1 MDSRYHVEM
10 TQRVL
15 AKYFAPG
22 ALREVVRANV
32 GQDSLRGLF
41 GFDAHRHFC
50 DPNLAHS
57 WAYVD
62 AEHALIEDLA
72 AKRGPVAQQR
82 AALGRLLHTVQ
93 DFYAHTNYV
102 DLWLTRYGLA
112 ETDRIDG
119 LDDGLIASPE
129 LRVGEWIFWR
139 DSLYYIPVVGRLLR
153 RIWLPAGSHEAVNL
167 DSPAR
172 GPRFSLALSTAG
184 QRSRLEYRRALQAIG
199 RVGGPT
205 ALAAFHAADPVPAMQ
220 WAGLAST
227 NG

>member
-1 MDSRYHVEM
+1 MNARYHVEM
-10 TQRVL
+10 TQGVL
-15 AKYFAPG
+15 AKHFTPG
-22 ALREVVRANV
+22 ALREVVLANV

-41 GFDAHRHFC
+41 GIDAHRHCC
-50 DPNLAHS
+50 DPDLAHS

-72 AKRGPVAQQR
+72 ARRGPIAQQR

-119 LDDGLIASPE
+119 LDDGLIGSPE

-153 RIWLPAGSHEAVNL
+153 RIWLPAGSHEAMNL
-167 DSPAR
+167 DSPAQ
-172 GPRFSLALSTAG
+172 GPRFSLALSTAS
-184 QRSRLEYRRALQAIG
+184 QRTRMEYRRALRAIG
-199 RVGGPT
+199 RVGGSA
-205 ALAAFHAADPVPAMQ
+205 ALKAFHAADPASVMQ
-220 WAGLAST
+220 WAALPST